1 MLDRILE
8 NVLLRDRRRSVNRFG
23 LPIYRI
29 HKPIDSALSQEFSH
43 SLLSGETDLGAVLPI
58 VAQYVDT
65 FVPETGISQA
75 SPRDQRDSGFFV
87 T

>member
-8 NVLLRDRRRSVNRFG
+8 NVLLRDRRMSANRFG
-23 LPIYRI
+23 LPICRI
-29 HKPIDSALSQEFSH
+29 HKLIDSALSQGFSH
-43 SLLSGETDLGAVLPI
+43 SLLSGEKDLGAVLPI

-65 FVPETGISQA
+65 FVLETGISQA

>member
-8 NVLLRDRRRSVNRFG
+8 NVLLRDRKRFVNRFG
-23 LPIYRI
+23 LPICRI
-29 HKPIDSALSQEFSH
+29 HKLIDSALSPGFSH

-65 FVPETGISQA
+65 FVLETGISQV
-75 SPRDQRDSGFFV
+75 SPRDQRDSSIFV